1 MKNIHFLSKT
11 LSQICLLQS
20 NPNFYGSEKYGII
33 HKYSVNPRAPSWA
46 KIFHHFL
53 EYFCYRKYFL
63 FWTEMVVFTS
73 TTILLAPM
81 GLIFLVH
88 HHLSRWLLTS
98 KAQLPTPSSLTT
110 VSSQSYCPETHLAC
124 EIFSTA
130 PETKPNCGNLQNYHE
145 QQARH
150 EVWA

>member
-11 LSQICLLQS
+11 LSQICLLQG
-20 NPNFYGSEKYGII
+20 NPNFYGSENSKII
-33 HKYSVNPRAPSWA
+33 HKYSRDPRAPPWA

-63 FWTEMVVFTS
+63 FWTEMVVSTA
-73 TTILLAPM
+73 TTILLAPLC
-81 GLIFLVH
+81 LIFLVH

-98 KAQLPTPSSLTT
+98 KAQLPTPSRLTSVT
-110 VSSQSYCPETHLAC
+110 SQSYWSKTYQMC

-130 PETKPNCGNLQNYHE
+130 SGAKPKCGNIQNYHE

-150 EVWA
+150 EFWT